1 MTFCILFPISI
12 SHFSML
18 TIANNHDSFPFDLA
32 ISLLDIWHHWQCG
45 LPLMCVY
52 VQVWLLGGNGEEL
65 QNLLISSL
73 SCMSCCMGVC
83 VWVLNAFISICFCW
97 CFLVILQQMY
107 KNSPI
112 GISLS
117 FCICLSSDRPSLFFF
132 ASLCLFVCVC
142 VVFVWLPNQRRAEFQ
157 LCTNFT
163 WSRSCFIGCQRQRQR
178 HERRDETNFVIR
190 FFVFFRFLRSVFK
203 FTQNCFAQRNPTRRV
218 FLFCFILAKSRSG
231 RVVVLFVQI
240 VFLYIQNAI

>member
-1 MTFCILFPISI
+1 MIFCILFPISI

-32 ISLLDIWHHWQCG
+32 FSLHDIWHHWQCG

-65 QNLLISSL
+65 QNLFISSL
-73 SCMSCCMGVC
+73 SFMSCWMGVC

-97 CFLVILQQMY
+97 YFLVILQQMY

-117 FCICLSSDRPSLFFF
+117 FCICLSSDRPSLFFLRHY
-132 ASLCLFVCVC
+132 ACLYVCAWYLFGYQTKEEPSFSC
-142 VVFVWLPNQRRAEFQ
+142 VQTLLEAGRVLLVANVSD
-157 LCTNFT
+157 N
-163 WSRSCFIGCQRQRQR
+163 
-178 HERRDETNFVIR
+178 ERRDETNFVIR

-203 FTQNCFAQRNPTRRV
+203 FTQNCFAQRNPKRRV

-231 RVVVLFVQI
+231 PVVVVLFVQI